1 MGMNVSSG
9 KMQEHNVGTSNLTA
23 IMCSQASTELSAH
36 FQLFP
41 HVAHVLEGERQ
52 QEGKEPSWA
61 QSPSQMHSPSA
72 WQWEHRQLLSALLAF
87 LIPESVQFL
96 HF

>member
-1 MGMNVSSG
+1 MGMNVSSEKNAATQCKG
-9 KMQEHNVGTSNLTA
+9 KLQNLTV

-41 HVAHVLEGERQ
+41 HMDHVLEGEKQ
-52 QEGKEPSWA
+52 QEGREPS
-61 QSPSQMHSPSA
+61 PCG
-72 WQWEHRQLLSALLAF
+72 WQGEHTQLLSALPAF